1 MNPALESML
10 SRYELRSSEHY
21 AQALREI
28 VQELALLGLWRSKF
42 FEHAA
47 LYGGTAL
54 RILHGLNRFSEDLE
68 FSLLR
73 PRSDFPL
80 DRHLDAVRME
90 LASFGFDVEVRQ
102 KDKAVDNR
110 IHQGLVQGRIRT
122 LLVAIGAQQQILLG
136 FNPEQKIKVKLELD
150 VDPPPGFTTHAR
162 TLLQPI
168 PFSVNAYQPPDLF
181 AGKLHAVL
189 CRRWKT
195 RVNGRDWYDL
205 VWFVGR
211 TIPARLSHLQHRLEH
226 RGNWPGGHELDS
238 PGLQELLHDRI
249 EKLDVASAQAE
260 VEPFVDDPASILL
273 WSRDFFHD
281 LVTQHLRTT

>member
-1 MNPALESML
+1 MNPAIESML
-10 SRYELRSSEHY
+10 SRHELCSAYDH
-21 AQALREI
+21 AHALRKV

-47 LYGGTAL
+47 FYGGTAL
-54 RILHGLNRFSEDLE
+54 RILYGLDRFSEDLD

-73 PRSDFPL
+73 PRPDFPF

-90 LASFGFDVEVRQ
+90 LASFGFGVVVRR
-102 KDKAVDNR
+102 KDKALDNR
-110 IHQGLVQGRIRT
+110 IRQGLVQGRVRT
-122 LLVAIGAQQQILLG
+122 LLVAAGAPQQI
-136 FNPEQKIKVKLELD
+136 VKLELD
-150 VDPPPGFTTHAR
+150 VDPPPGFATHAR

-168 PFSVNAYQPPDLF
+168 PFSVRAYQPPDLF

-211 TIPARLSHLQHRLEH
+211 TVPARLSHLQRRLEH
-226 RGNWPGGHELDS
+226 GGDWPGGGALDL
-238 PGLQELLHDRI
+238 PGLQDLLHERI
-249 EKLDVASAQAE
+249 EILDVAAARAE
-260 VEPFVDDPASILL
+260 VEPFVDDPASLLL

-281 LVTQHLRTT
+281 LVIQHLRAI